1 MIHSDLTEKK
11 LKEVKKTLDIDSMV
25 IITTYLN
32 NFAWVHDG
40 IHQLIY
46 VNVFERYN
54 SEQDV
59 DFIESQ
65 MSKGIGFQKMGK
77 LSEYSIPMP
86 IILQ

>member
-1 MIHSDLTEKK
+1 
-11 LKEVKKTLDIDSMV
+11 MV